1 MRSRIFLVL
10 MSITAFSFAETIEL
24 FEFGPSNN
32 YSSIS
37 LNDYDLDNDTN
48 TVILTARH
56 IGGDSL
62 TSSAS
67 TGYDALASNGS
78 AIPGAAAGTTRFAA
92 TANMNG
98 YYGPTSF
105 KGVPWVGPTDTPPE
119 GYLDA
124 NGGYYVASAADQ
136 DVVTIAVKSTELD
149 WTADSGRNTSFN
161 YRLWDKATGI
171 VGGVANTY
179 YIGISIMD
187 TPTQSGSNNNRLQFG
202 VTSSNGTLLSGGDGL
217 TGNQNRTRIAW
228 LGSAGDLSA
237 DNDWTF
243 ELVVDLSAGTWVA
256 KLDGVETKNGTFNQA
271 HLKGFDRYQTTFQNF
286 SNGDY
291 IDIDEISV
299 SVESNAGQTLLE
311 PVGGYYSTIQD
322 GSGILHT
329 TLTDI
334 YHTNGNVLAKFANV
348 AGQTEW
354 NWTNNVQF
362 IGAEAPFV
370 QSTETLVG
378 TNAAP
383 VTSPW
388 LANEAAS
395 VTLGDG
401 SRGYENRFGILRN
414 NDSLFVAPDDNAVVA
429 MNNTTTELI
438 LDSEVTLASISGN
451 GATSANSAGSVLNV
465 NTGGVLNVTGQSVH
479 AGQNYRDG
487 YIDLGGW
494 GNGAGSHHMTLIAN
508 GGTVNADRIR
518 VAQAK
523 AGGTLNVVNGGAV
536 NTTDLQIGFDAHN
549 WGVGTVN
556 ISSGDV
562 TAKTVYVG
570 QASEGILNIVGGNLK
585 VTSDGRVRIG
595 DARGNATTTNPTL
608 WDGGSNLV
616 AKGTINLQA
625 GEIAA
630 ADGATNT
637 MLWVGYQNND
647 TEPKIMANFNV
658 SGGVVNGGE
667 NLQMQ
672 VGRVS
677 PGTMTLSGDGVVN
690 ASSTFTVGHQAQ
702 GILNVN
708 GGTFNLSDH
717 SSTNITTRL
726 DVGGHGGGG
735 VVGGNGEVNMT
746 AGTMNLASLYMGNS
760 QTDGEQTSSF
770 TQSGGT
776 VNILGGA
783 CRFGVRGEATYTIGG
798 GESLASL
805 IVNPM
810 ATISNVSGTASS
822 IINMSYGASSDNVYK
837 DSTFTINSN
846 AFVHVNSITMDSVN
860 GATNDAASATLNLNG
875 GTLLIE
881 GNWNG
886 GINLANDAQLNIG
899 EGELIWAHWMEP
911 LTEYL
916 RQAWTNGNISLTSGI
931 TEAPSNSV
939 AILTDGD
946 YVLYGESYN
955 SSNKVYSSE
964 MRVGAP
970 YSRFVSVLANPP
982 SPYDTWAETNGITD
996 PEGDEDSDG
1005 IVNLLE
1011 FAFGTSPVSSDT
1023 GAISSSRSGANISFT
1038 HPKREGIDHGLTYV
1052 VQTNGNLK
1060 FGDWDDYSSADPT
1073 EAGSSVTHTISTAA
1087 EDELFIR
1094 LKVETE

>member
-1 MRSRIFLVL
+1 MRSRILLVL
-10 MSITAFSFAETIEL
+10 MSITTFSFGAFVEQW
-24 FEFGPSNN
+24 EFGPSNN
-32 YSSIS
+32 YSSIT
-37 LNDYDLDNDTN
+37 LNDYDLDGDTN
-48 TVILTARH
+48 TVILTKRH

-62 TSSAS
+62 TSGAS
-67 TGYDALASNGS
+67 TGWDDRETQ
-78 AIPGAAAGTTRFAA
+78 GATLGTPAAGSSRLGSTQAA
-92 TANMNG
+92 ILNG

-105 KGVPWVGPTDTPPE
+105 KGVPWVGPTDTPPA
-119 GYLDA
+119 GYLT
-124 NGGYYVASAADQ
+124 NGYYVADAANQDIVTVTLKVTDIDFDQ
-136 DVVTIAVKSTELD
+136 TTGNSQNNA
-149 WTADSGRNTSFN
+149 NFSF
-161 YRLWDKATGI
+161 RLWDKATGI

-179 YIGISIMD
+179 FMGLQVMD
-187 TPTQSGSNNNRLQFG
+187 SYNSDRLQLAL
-202 VTSSNGTLLSGGDGL
+202 VTSNGTLLSGGAGL
-217 TGNQNRTRIAW
+217 TGSNNRTRIGW
-228 LGSAGDLSA
+228 LTANNTLADSTDYEFVLTLDLANGMWEASINGADSAS
-237 DNDWTF
+237 
-243 ELVVDLSAGTWVA
+243 
-256 KLDGVETKNGTFNQA
+256 GTFNTS
-271 HLKGFDRYQTTFQNF
+271 HIKGFDRYQSNFQQF
-286 SNGDY
+286 STGDY

-299 SVESNAGQTLLE
+299 NVESNAGQTLLE
-311 PVGGYYSTIQD
+311 PVTGYYTTIQD
-322 GSGILHT
+322 TTTILHDS
-329 TLTDI
+329 LTDI
-334 YHTNGNVLAKFANV
+334 FHTNGNVMAKFANIS
-348 AGQTEW
+348 GQSEW

-362 IGAEAPFV
+362 VGVEAPYIP
-370 QSTETLVG
+370 STETLVG
-378 TNAAP
+378 TNASA
-383 VTSPW
+383 VTSAW
-388 LANEAAS
+388 LVNEAAS

-401 SRGYENRFGILRN
+401 SRGFENRFGILRN
-414 NDSLFVAPDDNAVVA
+414 NDSLFVTPDNNAVVS
-429 MNNTTTELI
+429 MNNTTTELN
-438 LDSEVTLASISGN
+438 LDSEVTLASLAGN
-451 GATSANSAGSVLNV
+451 GATSANTAGAILNV

-479 AGQNYRDG
+479 AGQTYRDG
-487 YIDLGGW
+487 TIELGSW
-494 GNGAGSHHMTLIAN
+494 GNGSGSHFMTITAD
-508 GGTVNADRIR
+508 GGTINAERVR
-518 VAQAK
+518 VAHSK

-536 NTTDLQIGFDAHN
+536 NTSDLVVGFDAHQ

-562 TAKTVYVG
+562 TAKTVFVG
-570 QASEGILNIVGGNLK
+570 QATEGILNVVGGNLK
-585 VTSDGRVRIG
+585 ITSDGRVRIG
-595 DARGNATTTNPTL
+595 DSRSNATTTNPSL
-608 WDGGSNLV
+608 WEGSSNVV

-637 MLWVGYQNND
+637 MLWVGYQNTD

-672 VGRVS
+672 VARVS
-677 PGTMTLSGDGVVN
+677 PGTMTLSGTGVVN
-690 ASSTFTVGHQAQ
+690 ASSTFTIGHQAN

-717 SSTNITTRL
+717 SNTNITTRL

-770 TQSGGT
+770 TQTGGT

-798 GESLASL
+798 GETLASL

-810 ATISNVSGTASS
+810 ATISNVAGNASS
-822 IINMSYGASSDNVYK
+822 IINMSYGASSDSVYK

-881 GNWNG
+881 GDWNG
-886 GINLANDAQLNIG
+886 GISLANDAQLNIG
-899 EGELIWAHWMEP
+899 EGELIWAHWMQP

-916 RQAWTNGNISLTSGI
+916 RQSWTNGNITLTSGI
-931 TEAPSNSV
+931 TEVPSNSV

-964 MRVGAP
+964 MREGKS
-970 YSRFVSVLANPP
+970 YTRLVSVLANPP

-1023 GAISSSRSGANISFT
+1023 DSISSSISGANINFT